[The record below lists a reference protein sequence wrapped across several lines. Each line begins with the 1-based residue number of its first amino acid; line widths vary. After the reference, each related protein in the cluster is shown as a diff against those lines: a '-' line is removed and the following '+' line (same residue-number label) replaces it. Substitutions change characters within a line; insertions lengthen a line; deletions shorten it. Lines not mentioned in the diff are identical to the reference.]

1 MTRKT
6 PVQFLSG
13 SVVLLQHRNVEEK
26 GALTH
31 THTRTHTDMQT
42 HIHSYVDTHA
52 TDTNKYIT
60 Y

>member
-26 GALTH
+26 GTLTH
-31 THTRTHTDMQT
+31 THTHAHTQTCRHTYTRT
-42 HIHSYVDTHA
+42 
-52 TDTNKYIT
+52 
-60 Y
+60 